1 MKLAFDRKRLH
12 LRLWFGA
19 RFAMFIALKILK
31 HYDREAVAVLRP
43 IGKSLIKLLRESK
56 RYHGKI
62 KIVEVESDG
71 MRISLKL

>member
-19 RFAMFIALKILK
+19 RFALFIALKILK
-31 HYDREAVAVLRP
+31 HNDPETAASLRP
-43 IGKSLIKLLRESK
+43 VGKDLVKLLKQSK
-56 RYHGKI
+56 RFHGRL
-62 KIVEVESDG
+62 KIVEIESDG